1 MNDAAD
7 ALLGLHD
14 FRAFCRPR
22 AGATTIRT
30 LQSFSWSREADG
42 VLVAQLSADAFCHSM
57 VRSLVGACV
66 AVGRGVLS
74 IPDLIAARDRG
85 ERTSLWVTMPA
96 KGLTLCSVTYPPEE
110 TLAARAEQ
118 TRASREKPRD

>member
-1 MNDAAD
+1 
-7 ALLGLHD
+7 
-14 FRAFCRPR
+14 
-22 AGATTIRT
+22 
-30 LQSFSWSREADG
+30 
-42 VLVAQLSADAFCHSM
+42 
-57 VRSLVGACV
+57 
-66 AVGRGVLS
+66 LS

-118 TRASREKPRD
+118 TRTSRDKPRD